1 MAMAAG
7 TARERFAALAEREE
21 VGIGLAEGALLVA
34 AEVYE
39 DLDLA
44 AYLGRLDELAAEAAP
59 CVAAGDTALE
69 RSARLLSFLSEDRGF
84 VGNQN
89 DYYDPRNSFLNEV
102 LERRTGVPITLSIV
116 YLEVAR
122 RIGLALC
129 GVSFPGHFLVRSVEE
144 PGVVLDPFYG
154 RVLTL
159 DDCEEKLREALGED
173 AELEADHLKAA
184 RPREI
189 LARMLSNL
197 KQVYLRREEHEA
209 ALACADRLLLLLPE
223 APLELR
229 DRGLIYAK
237 LECFGPALRDL
248 ERFVELAGEQRVAVA
263 LRATLEE
270 LRRRAAQIH

>member
-1 MAMAAG
+1 MATG
-7 TARERFAALAEREE
+7 TGTPRQRFAALVGREDG
-21 VGIGLAEGALLVA
+21 GICLAEGALLIA
-34 AEVYE
+34 AEGCD
-39 DLDLA
+39 DLDVGACLE
-44 AYLGRLDELAAEAAP
+44 RLDALAAEAAP
-59 CVAAGDTALE
+59 RVAQGQTPLE
-69 RSARLLSFLSEDRGF
+69 RCARLLAYLSDDCGF
-84 VGNQN
+84 VGNQS

-102 LERRTGVPITLSIV
+102 LERRTGIPITLSIV
-116 YLEVAR
+116 YVEVAR
-122 RIGLALC
+122 RIGLPLC

-144 PGVVLDPFYG
+144 PGAILDPFYG

-159 DDCEEKLREALGED
+159 DDCEEKLREALGDE
-173 AELEADHLKAA
+173 AELCAEHLRAA

-197 KQVYLRREEHEA
+197 KQVYLRREEHES
-209 ALACADRLLLLLPE
+209 ALACADRLLLLLPD

-248 ERFVELAGEQRVAVA
+248 ERFVELAGEQRVARA
-263 LRATLEE
+263 LRATLDE